1 MVWVIKSMD
10 KWSFFNN
17 GFYLIMSC
25 VIIDFCI
32 EGSINKLYFNDFC
45 GCFIFNVLI
54 EIIKIE
60 LCDVLKL
67 LILLLRKKMI
77 VLL

>member
-1 MVWVIKSMD
+1 
-10 KWSFFNN
+10 
-17 GFYLIMSC
+17 MSC

-45 GCFIFNVLI
+45 GRFIFNVLI

-67 LILLLRKKMI
+67 LILLLRKK
-77 VLL
+77 